1 MAAVLRQFFVGHGGW
16 LWYLGSLVAGGSE
29 IVRLDPSTSRRA
41 TISGLSP
48 PGAAIVFQLISQN
61 FWT

>member
-1 MAAVLRQFFVGHGGW
+1 MGVW
-16 LWYLGSLVAGGSE
+16 LWYQDRLVAGGSE